1 MFSLSECSS
10 PRCLCHIPT
19 EDLRKQLD
27 NSKELDFS
35 NFKAT
40 SMESYGPSLLCS
52 PCTGPK

>member
-27 NSKELDFS
+27 NSKELGFS